1 MTTDRA
7 ATMPVMPRIRLA
19 LTLGQSGE
27 IGFGTKAIASFGY
40 RAVGI
45 TGYLVDDPVLLASS
59 KAGHGYRS
67 QCRSLLMH
75 RRRPKFR

>member
-7 ATMPVMPRIRLA
+7 ATVPAMPRIRLG
-19 LTLGQSGE
+19 LTLGQCGE

-40 RAVGI
+40 RAVGM

-59 KAGHGYRS
+59 KASHGYRGDAALWD
-67 QCRSLLMH
+67 R
-75 RRRPKFR
+75 